1 MTKYLVDQFQTILV
15 DRDVEANDR
24 LADQMKGGLLFVICT
39 LVLMLTGV
47 VLILHG
53 HV

>member
-1 MTKYLVDQFQTILV
+1 MTRYLVDQFQAILLHH
-15 DRDVEANDR
+15 DVEANGR
-24 LADQMKGGLLFVICT
+24 LEDEIKSGLLFVTCM
-39 LVLMLTGV
+39 LVLMFTGV

>member
-1 MTKYLVDQFQTILV
+1 MTKNLIDKLQTILV

-24 LADQMKGGLLFVICT
+24 LADEMKGGLLFVICT
-39 LVLMLTGV
+39 LVLMFTGV